1 MLVILLF
8 VLFLYQ
14 TVKKKRVLI
23 IFLVVMS
30 IFFSYWTYERNKVWK
45 DDLTFW
51 TDIYKKSPDKARVNQ
66 YYGKALYAAGR
77 INEAFPIIERALQ
90 LYEKQIGSQKIKISY
105 ELSTYNLNLGILYK
119 DQGDYQKAIFY
130 LNKSLNIFYYSTTAH
145 YVIGLCYTQIGR
157 YEEAINHLTKA
168 MEFAKHSLTE
178 IDGYSNVAKI
188 EKSLKFAKMALKRQK
203 DREYKLQKNL
213 KR

>member
-1 MLVILLF
+1 MFAILLF
-8 VLFLYQ
+8 VFFLNQ

-23 IFLVVMS
+23 VFLVAMS
-30 IFFSYWTYERNKVWK
+30 LLFSYSTYARNKVWK
-45 DDLTFW
+45 DELTLW

-66 YYGKALYAAGR
+66 YYGKALYDSGR

-90 LYEKQIGSQKIKISY
+90 LYEKQIEPQKRKISY

-130 LNKSLNIFYYSTTAH
+130 LNRSLNIFYYSTTAH
-145 YVIGLCYTQIGR
+145 YIIGLCYTQIGR

-188 EKSLKFAKMALKRQK
+188 EKSLIFAKMALERQK
-203 DREYKLQKNL
+203 DRE
-213 KR
+213 